1 MCVCVF
7 GSPNAHTVV
16 HIHINTHKHTRARVS
31 PTVPPLQK
39 TALMPLK
46 RNPPDGGF
54 GGNKGT
60 GTIALKGGYGVV
72 MGHGTSWQAP
82 AYK

>member
-1 MCVCVF
+1 
-7 GSPNAHTVV
+7 
-16 HIHINTHKHTRARVS
+16 
-31 PTVPPLQK
+31 
-39 TALMPLK
+39 MPLK

>member
-1 MCVCVF
+1 
-7 GSPNAHTVV
+7 
-16 HIHINTHKHTRARVS
+16 
-31 PTVPPLQK
+31 
-39 TALMPLK
+39 MPLK

-60 GTIALKGGYGVV
+60 GTIALNGGYGVV
-72 MGHGTSWQAP
+72 MGRGTTWQAP

>member
-1 MCVCVF
+1 MF

-16 HIHINTHKHTRARVS
+16 HIHLRVHIHLNTHKHTHA

>member
-1 MCVCVF
+1 MVPPV
-7 GSPNAHTVV
+7 AHTYADVLTLGFAY
-16 HIHINTHKHTRARVS
+16 HF